1 MRSFGL
7 DGPKGRGPP
16 GLLRYGTNTVSEAK
30 MQIQIIKDSSI
41 EGQEKPAIH
50 VGVVE
55 SAH

>member
-1 MRSFGL
+1 M
-7 DGPKGRGPP
+7 
-16 GLLRYGTNTVSEAK
+16 VSEAK

-50 VGVVE
+50 VGIVE